1 MDNIGDIFN
10 PEANSFWNLLLA
22 TVVVVVSIFLA
33 RLARRRLR
41 TFLDDYG
48 LDEHT
53 TALLARVGGWT
64 VVLLGVVLALSIM
77 GVDMQPV
84 VLIIVIFAALLF
96 LSGRTLIENWAAG
109 LVLQSRAPYE
119 PGDRIESLGFIGYV
133 EETNVRSVVI
143 RTGDGQIIH
152 IPNIDVLSNPLNNRT
167 GHEGLRR
174 SSITY
179 GVAYGTN
186 LSETER
192 LLANAA
198 ASVDGVLDEPK
209 PPEAHVASLGDTTVN
224 IELRFW
230 HHDADRHH
238 VRSAVGH
245 EALRRL
251 DEASVSL
258 PFPTKE
264 LIVSGT
270 LDRSAEV
277 AVPPVSRRKL

>member
-48 LDEHT
+48 LDVHT
-53 TALLARVGGWT
+53 TALLGRVGGWT

-192 LLANAA
+192 LLADAA

-245 EALRRL
+245 AALRRL

-270 LDRSAEV
+270 LDRSAE
-277 AVPPVSRRKL
+277 AG